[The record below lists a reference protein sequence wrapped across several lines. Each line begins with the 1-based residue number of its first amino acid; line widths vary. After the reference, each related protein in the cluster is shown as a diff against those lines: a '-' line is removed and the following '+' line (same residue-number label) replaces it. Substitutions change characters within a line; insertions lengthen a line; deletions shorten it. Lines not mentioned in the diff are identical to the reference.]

1 MTTITDKNERAM
13 REGMVA
19 KTATPNLQE
28 MIALLEDKKGEVQAR
43 LHAVL
48 GDRAPIFTQA
58 VRNLLVAPENKM
70 LRECTPK
77 SIMRSCMACATTGL
91 SLDPAFGQA
100 AIVPFTETTYKN
112 GQQVVTKKAVFMPM
126 KNGLVQLANNTGMIQ
141 RLMAAPVY
149 EGDIK
154 YHDPFTGDMEY
165 NQEPHERTKLLG
177 YVAYLRYINGGDH
190 YLYMTVEELE
200 EHGKKYSKSYYNK
213 NGLWQKNKPAMY
225 EKTVIKRILM
235 KWGSMDVM
243 ANSKLITALKYDMAT
258 PSSMDMSQATPE
270 YVDGVDDNIAAVEEQ
285 EVVDVTDE
293 PEK

>member
-91 SLDPAFGQA
+91 SLDPALKA
-100 AIVPFTETTYKN
+100 DNPDIYAKYVKESTTR
-112 GQQVVTKKAVFMPM
+112 
-126 KNGLVQLANNTGMIQ
+126 QL
-141 RLMAAPVY
+141 LF
-149 EGDIK
+149 K
-154 YHDPFTGDMEY
+154 
-165 NQEPHERTKLLG
+165 
-177 YVAYLRYINGGDH
+177 
-190 YLYMTVEELE
+190 
-200 EHGKKYSKSYYNK
+200 
-213 NGLWQKNKPAMY
+213 
-225 EKTVIKRILM
+225 
-235 KWGSMDVM
+235 
-243 ANSKLITALKYDMAT
+243 
-258 PSSMDMSQATPE
+258 
-270 YVDGVDDNIAAVEEQ
+270 
-285 EVVDVTDE
+285 
-293 PEK
+293 